1 MGVYTVHHKKRMSGG
16 VATKEEPGVPVGSEI
31 WQVSGTAILLP
42 HDGDRVQ
49 LKLHPDPHASPFGA
63 VMDKKKSA
71 ALHVKSLQKL

>member
-1 MGVYTVHHKKRMSGG
+1 MYR
-16 VATKEEPGVPVGSEI
+16 PVGSEI

-63 VMDKKKSA
+63 VMDKKKRCCTACEKFTKVIVSFYTRI
-71 ALHVKSLQKL
+71 S